1 MIHRKYAVCF
11 AVAEFYMYTHAHKS
25 FFLISFGSTLRDDP
39 AVPAEVIGV
48 LPAQLGAV
56 RSAPLVLQG
65 QHARR
70 ARGVGVFAQ
79 RDAASALV
87 YSLEGRLLCH
97 RRPPLEI
104 VELESARARSWN
116 SVLHAHVHE
125 RHADARVAA

>member
-1 MIHRKYAVCF
+1 MLTRV
-11 AVAEFYMYTHAHKS
+11 
-25 FFLISFGSTLRDDP
+25 FLISFGSTLRDDP

-48 LPAQLGAV
+48 LRAQLVAV
-56 RSAPLVLQG
+56 RSAPLVLRIQG

-97 RRPPLEI
+97 RRPPLQ
-104 VELESARARSWN
+104 N
-116 SVLHAHVHE
+116 S
-125 RHADARVAA
+125 

>member
-11 AVAEFYMYTHAHKS
+11 AVAEFYMYTRV
-25 FFLISFGSTLRDDP
+25 FLISFGSTLRDDP

-48 LPAQLGAV
+48 LQAQLGAV

-70 ARGVGVFAQ
+70 ARGVGVFAHQ
-79 RDAASALV
+79 RDAALV

-97 RRPPLEI
+97 RRPPLE
-104 VELESARARSWN
+104 N
-116 SVLHAHVHE
+116 S
-125 RHADARVAA
+125 